1 MPPPELHMT
10 LQELRY
16 LIAVAE
22 EKHFERAAEICHV
35 SQSTL
40 SAQLKKLE
48 DQLNITLFDRSQRQI
63 TPTPAGR
70 EIIVQARL
78 TLEAASKIHE
88 IALQR
93 LDPMQGSLR
102 VGIIPTLSPYL
113 MPPILARLKTAYP
126 KLRLFLREDLTD
138 HLLRQLRGGQL
149 DLLLMALPVKSEGV
163 ETLALFEEPFQVA
176 LPAGHPLAER
186 AQIREGDLRDYRI
199 LLLEEGHCLRDQ
211 ALALCES
218 PKVIEEFAATSL
230 ETLRQMVAVGIGLTL
245 LPELAI
251 RLTQTIPYQ
260 HLIEIRPFAP
270 PVPTRTIGL
279 VWRRNFPRQ
288 AAVERLA
295 ELIHNPLPAGL
306 APAASACSPG

>member
-48 DQLNITLFDRSQRQI
+48 DQLNVTLFDRSQRQI

-93 LDPMQGSLR
+93 LDR
-102 VGIIPTLSPYL
+102 
-113 MPPILARLKTAYP
+113 
-126 KLRLFLREDLTD
+126 
-138 HLLRQLRGGQL
+138 
-149 DLLLMALPVKSEGV
+149 KSV
-163 ETLALFEEPFQVA
+163 V
-176 LPAGHPLAER
+176 
-186 AQIREGDLRDYRI
+186 
-199 LLLEEGHCLRDQ
+199 
-211 ALALCES
+211 
-218 PKVIEEFAATSL
+218 
-230 ETLRQMVAVGIGLTL
+230 
-245 LPELAI
+245 
-251 RLTQTIPYQ
+251 
-260 HLIEIRPFAP
+260 
-270 PVPTRTIGL
+270 
-279 VWRRNFPRQ
+279 
-288 AAVERLA
+288 
-295 ELIHNPLPAGL
+295 
-306 APAASACSPG
+306 